1 MNFPQYAWFDAN
13 ATRES
18 AAARLQNEAV
28 GTFLVRRGS
37 QFNQLALSVRR
48 PEGVIHYAMS
58 QSNGEWRWSNGCE
71 PYPSAPGAPTMPALL
86 FGLPDGFINIAKPSQ
101 KSVASLDFNFFIL
114 FFFLFLD

>member
-101 KSVASLDFNFFIL
+101 KSVAS
-114 FFFLFLD
+114 